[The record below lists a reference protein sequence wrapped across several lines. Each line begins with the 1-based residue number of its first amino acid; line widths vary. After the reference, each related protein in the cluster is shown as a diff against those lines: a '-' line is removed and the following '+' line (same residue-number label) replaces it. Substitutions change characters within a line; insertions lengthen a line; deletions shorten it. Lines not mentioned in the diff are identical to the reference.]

1 MLADTLR
8 PALSLL
14 LAGLL
19 VCAQTPAQSGA
30 SAGNP
35 SQDPFVLVKP
45 NPKMAKKLIEY
56 AAKAEAAGDEED
68 ALRAYEEAARYAP
81 MDVTIVGKGA
91 ALRSKLV
98 RAHVE
103 NAERLAVEGNYQ
115 GATLELASALS
126 IDPKNPIVEGRL
138 RQFQAQSKEKEE
150 VQRVEPP
157 VGLPILQPEKVT
169 HSFDVRSD
177 VRSVYEQVASAFGV
191 KASFDPDLPARAV
204 RLRLEN
210 ADFGTAMKVL
220 ALEAGTSWRVLG
232 PKLMFVFA
240 DSAEKRKAFEPEI
253 EETFQLPVSVEATE
267 MTELFRVLRELT
279 GSQHLQQSS
288 ESRSITIR
296 DTPQRVRLAGD
307 IIEQLEHE
315 RGEVLL
321 EIDLLEVDRTNAT
334 KLGITP
340 PASTTFYAIP
350 PNLIA
355 EVKAASSIT
364 QLLTVLASV
373 FGSSIGGASGSGI
386 TSLASAIPPIV
397 AIGGGK
403 STFLLSLPTA
413 TANFSKA
420 LSLVQSGQEVLLLAQ
435 DGKPATF
442 FVGDRYPITL
452 SLLSGS
458 LGSTGFT
465 GNPGASGTTIPTEQ
479 FTVGQSP
486 VALVTAD
493 FREAGT
499 QDLAVLN
506 QADNTITILL
516 NQGPNSVTQFAAATG
531 SPFLLAGGAPSSTQ
545 GIASPAVS
553 LTVTSATLAS
563 IAVTPANSS
572 IAKGATLQF
581 AATGTFSDGS
591 TQDITHAV
599 TWSTSNASIA
609 AINAASGIALGQ
621 AAGTANITAVL
632 GTVSSTAVPLGIT
645 NATLQTISVT
655 PAAPSI
661 ALGTTQQFTATGTYS
676 DLSTANI
683 TSIAT
688 WTSATPATASISAS
702 GGLARGLVAGTT
714 QISAKVGTITSVLV
728 PLKVTSA
735 TLKSIA
741 VTPAT
746 PSIGLS
752 ATQQF
757 TAIGTYSDSS
767 TQDIS
772 GIVGWASS
780 NAAVATIN
788 VSSGLATGLSA
799 GTAQITATLGGA
811 GVPVALGVGSFNA
824 NADSFPDLLVT
835 SQVTNSVSVLLGNGD
850 GTFSNPATSVAY
862 TVGRKPSAI
871 AVGTINTNTDS
882 NQGFVVTNFDDNTY
896 SVFTGNGDGT
906 FTQVKGS
913 PFALPNVVANS
924 EQGPV
929 AVTLADFNGDG
940 ILDLA
945 IVNQTSNTVSVLE
958 GVGNGTFTEFPK
970 SPIAVGSSPSA
981 IATGTLSASTGPA
994 MVVANES
1001 DGTITVLLGNGNG
1014 TFGYSTQSPV
1024 TVGST
1029 PSAVAI
1035 GSFLEGS
1042 NGIAIANAGSGTVSI
1057 FVDAGSGLIVSALE
1071 PAAGTNPV
1079 AMLAGDFTS
1088 GTFPDI
1094 VVTNDIPLVSGQV
1107 TDGLVTLITSPTSL
1121 ISNPAISQQPYPGSE
1136 YEDIGLKIKA
1146 TPTLHPN
1153 NEVTLQLD
1161 FDIKA
1166 LAGSSI
1172 NGIPVITN
1180 RTLTQVVR
1188 LKEDETSLITG
1199 LLDKEET
1206 RTITGLPGFAKI
1218 PGAGYLFGLRNNSF
1232 TDTELLILITP
1243 RRVRLPFRESHDI
1256 YAGRGD
1262 TSGRGAAGAS
1272 APLAP
1277 PAETPSPTPTPTPTP
1292 TPEPGQPTQ
1301 PVGTE
1306 PAPPPSQQPPEAVPN
1321 PQENPAPVQPN
1332 PRQQPN
1338 IPQPPPTTPPE
1349 M

>member
-1 MLADTLR
+1 MRMLAGTFR
-8 PALSLL
+8 ATFLL
-14 LAGLL
+14 LFAGLL
-19 VCAQTPAQSGA
+19 LCPFMLAQSGA
-30 SAGNP
+30 PPGNP
-35 SQDPFVLVKP
+35 EQDPFALVKP
-45 NPKMAKKLIEY
+45 NPKVAKKLAAY
-56 AAKAEAAGDEED
+56 AAKAEAAGAEED
-68 ALRAYEEAARYAP
+68 ALAAYEQAARYAP
-81 MDVTIVGKGA
+81 MDVTLVGKAA

-98 RAHVE
+98 RTHVD
-103 NAERLAVEGNYQ
+103 NAERLAVEGNFQ

-126 IDPKNPIVEGRL
+126 IDPKNPIVEERL
-138 RQFQAQSKEKEE
+138 RQFKSEDDTKKELL
-150 VQRVEPP
+150 QVESPI
-157 VGLPILQPEKVT
+157 GLPILQPEKVT
-169 HSFDVRSD
+169 HSFNVRSD
-177 VRSVYEQVASAFGV
+177 VRSVYEQVASAYGI

-210 ADFGTAMKVL
+210 ADFETVMKVL
-220 ALEAGTSWRVLG
+220 SLEAGTSWRVLG
-232 PKLMFVFA
+232 PKLMFVYA
-240 DSAEKRKAFEPEI
+240 DSAEKRKVFQPEI
-253 EETFQLPVSVEATE
+253 EETFRLPFSVEPAE

-279 GSQHLQQSS
+279 GSQHIQQSTA
-288 ESRSITIR
+288 SRSITMR
-296 DTPQRVRLAGD
+296 DTVQRVRLAGD

-334 KLGITP
+334 QLGITP
-340 PASTTFYAIP
+340 PASTTVYAIP

-355 EVKAASSIT
+355 EVKAASSLT
-364 QLLTVLASV
+364 SLLTLLAGV
-373 FGSSIGGASGSGI
+373 FGSSLGSGSSTGV
-386 TSLASAIPPIV
+386 TSLASAIPPII

-413 TANFSKA
+413 TANFSQA
-420 LSLVQSGQEVLLLAQ
+420 LSLVHSGQEVLLRAQ

-458 LGSTGFT
+458 LGTSSFT

-499 QDLAVLN
+499 QDLAVIN

-516 NQGPNSVTQFAAATG
+516 NQGPNAETQFATATG
-531 SPFLLAGGAPSSTQ
+531 SPFLLAGGAPSSSQ
-545 GIASPAVS
+545 GVTSPAVT
-553 LTVTSATLAS
+553 LTVTSATLSS

-599 TWSTSNASIA
+599 TWSSSNATVA
-609 AINAASGIALGQ
+609 AINSASGIALGQ
-621 AAGTANITAVL
+621 VAGTANITATL
-632 GTVSSTAVPLGIT
+632 GTVVSPAVPLNIT

-661 ALGTTQQFTATGTYS
+661 ALSTTQQFTAIGTYS
-676 DLSTANI
+676 DLTSADI
-683 TSIAT
+683 TSVVT
-688 WTSATPATASISAS
+688 WSSATPATASISAT
-702 GGLARGLVAGTT
+702 GGLARGLAAGTT
-714 QISAKVGTITSVLV
+714 QISAKLGTITSVV
-728 PLKVTSA
+728 VTLKVTSA

-741 VTPAT
+741 AAPAT

-757 TAIGTYSDSS
+757 IAVGTFSDSS
-767 TQDIS
+767 TQDIT
-772 GIVGWASS
+772 GIVRWTSS
-780 NAAVATIN
+780 DTAVATIDA
-788 VSSGLATGLSA
+788 SSGLATGVSA
-799 GTAQITATLGGA
+799 GSAQIAATLGGA
-811 GVPVALGVGSFNA
+811 GVPVALGVGSFNS
-824 NADSFPDLLVT
+824 NTDSFPDLLVV

-850 GTFSNPATSVAY
+850 GTFSNPTTSAAY
-862 TVGRKPSAI
+862 TMGRKPSAI
-871 AVGTINTNTDS
+871 AVGEINTNTDS
-882 NQGFVVTNFDDNTY
+882 NLGFVVTNFADNTY

-924 EQGPV
+924 EQGPI

-940 ILDLA
+940 ILDMA

-970 SPIAVGSSPSA
+970 SPIAVGSSPVA

-994 MVVANES
+994 MVIANES
-1001 DGTITVLLGNGNG
+1001 DGTITVLLGNGDG
-1014 TFGYSTQSPV
+1014 TFAYSTQSPV
-1024 TVGST
+1024 TVGTT

-1057 FVDAGSGLIVSALE
+1057 FVDEGSGLIVSALE

-1079 AMLAGDFTS
+1079 ALLAGDFTS

-1094 VVTNDIPLVSGQV
+1094 VVANNIPLVSGQV
-1107 TDGLVTLITSPTSL
+1107 TDGLVTLIASPTSL
-1121 ISNPAISQQPYPGSE
+1121 ISNPSISQQPYPGSE

-1153 NEVTLQLD
+1153 KEVTLQLD

-1199 LLDKEET
+1199 LLDEEET

-1218 PGAGYLFGLRNNSF
+1218 PGAGYLFGNRNNSF
-1232 TDTELLILITP
+1232 TDSELLILITP
-1243 RRVRLPFRESHDI
+1243 RRVRLPYRESHDI

-1262 TSGRGAAGAS
+1262 ASGRGSAGAN

-1277 PAETPSPTPTPTPTP
+1277 PPETPSPTPP
-1292 TPEPGQPTQ
+1292 PEPGQPTQ
-1301 PVGTE
+1301 PTGVVPTTP
-1306 PAPPPSQQPPEAVPN
+1306 PAQQQPEPVTN
-1321 PQENPAPVQPN
+1321 PQETPQQPN
-1332 PRQQPN
+1332 PRQRPN
-1338 IPQPPPTTPPE
+1338 IPEPPPTPPE
-1349 M
+1349 F

>member
-1 MLADTLR
+1 MRMLAGTFR
-8 PALSLL
+8 APLSLL

-19 VCAQTPAQSGA
+19 LCPQLPAQSGA

-35 SQDPFVLVKP
+35 AQDPFAVVKP
-45 NPKMAKKLIEY
+45 NPKLAKKLTEQ
-56 AAKAEAAGDEED
+56 AAKAEAAGDEEG
-68 ALRAYEEAARYAP
+68 ALWAYEEAARYAP
-81 MDVTIVGKGA
+81 MDVTIVSKGA

-98 RAHVE
+98 RAHVD
-103 NAERLAVEGNYQ
+103 NAERLAVEGNFQ
-115 GATLELASALS
+115 GAALELASALS
-126 IDPKNPIVEGRL
+126 IDPKNTIVEERM
-138 RQFQAQSKEKEE
+138 RQFQARSDAKEE
-150 VQRVEPP
+150 RQRVEPP
-157 VGLPILQPEKVT
+157 TGLPVLQPEKVT
-169 HSFDVRSD
+169 RSFNVRSD
-177 VRSVYEQVASAFGV
+177 VRSVYEQVAGAYGI
-191 KASFDPDLPARAV
+191 KASFDPDLPARNV
-204 RLRLEN
+204 HLRLEN
-210 ADFGTAMKVL
+210 TEFDTVMKVL
-220 ALEAGTSWRVLG
+220 PLESGTSWRGLN

-240 DSAEKRKAFEPEI
+240 DTTEKRKLFEPEI
-253 EETFQLPVSVEATE
+253 EETFRLPVSAEPAE

-279 GSQHLQQSS
+279 GSQHMQQSA

-296 DTPQRVRLAGD
+296 DTAQRVRLAGD

-334 KLGITP
+334 NLGITP
-340 PASTTFYAIP
+340 PASTTLYSIP
-350 PNLIA
+350 PNLIQQVRSA
-355 EVKAASSIT
+355 
-364 QLLTVLASV
+364 
-373 FGSSIGGASGSGI
+373 
-386 TSLASAIPPIV
+386 TSLTALQTLLVSIFGGPAIPALV

-403 STFLLSLPTA
+403 STFLLGLPKA
-413 TANFSKA
+413 SAQFSQA
-420 LSLVQSGQEVLLLAQ
+420 LSLVQSGRQILLRAQ

-458 LGSTGFT
+458 LGTSSST
-465 GNPGASGTTIPTEQ
+465 GNPGASSTTISTEQ

-506 QADNTITILL
+506 QADNTITILF
-516 NQGPNSVTQFAAATG
+516 NQGSNATTQFATAAG

-545 GIASPAVS
+545 GIVSPAVN
-553 LTVTSATLAS
+553 LTVTSATLSS

-581 AATGTFSDGS
+581 AATGTYSDGS
-591 TQDITHAV
+591 TQDITHGV
-599 TWSTSNASIA
+599 TWSSSNASVA
-609 AINAASGIALGQ
+609 AINSASGIALGQ
-621 AAGTANITAVL
+621 VAGTANITASQ
-632 GTVSSTAVPLGIT
+632 GTVNSAAVPLNIT
-645 NATLQTISVT
+645 NATLQSINVT

-661 ALGTTQQFTATGTYS
+661 ALGTTQQFTAIGTYS

-683 TSIAT
+683 TSIVT
-688 WTSATPATASISAS
+688 WTSATPTTASISAS
-702 GGLARGLVAGTT
+702 GGLARGLVAGST
-714 QISAKVGTITSVLV
+714 QISAKLGTITSALV

-757 TAIGTYSDSS
+757 TAVGTYSDGS

-772 GIVGWASS
+772 GIVRWVSS
-780 NAAVATIN
+780 NTSAASIEA
-788 VSSGLATGLSA
+788 SSGLAKGVGA

-811 GVPVALGVGSFNA
+811 GVPVALAAGSFNP
-824 NADSFPDLLVT
+824 NTDSFPDLLVA

-850 GTFSNPATSVAY
+850 GTFSNPASSASY
-862 TVGRKPSAI
+862 TVGRRPTAI
-871 AVGTINTNTDS
+871 AVGQIHTLTDS
-882 NQGFVVTNFDDNTY
+882 NLGFVVTNADDNSY

-906 FTQVKGS
+906 FAQVQGS

-929 AVTLADFNGDG
+929 ALTIADFNGDG
-940 ILDLA
+940 IPDLA
-945 IVNQTSNTVSVLE
+945 IVNKTSGTVTVLQ
-958 GVGNGTFTEFPK
+958 GKGDGTFTEFAK
-970 SPIAVGSSPSA
+970 SPITVGTSPVAVAAGS
-981 IATGTLSASTGPA
+981 LSASSGPA
-994 MVVANES
+994 LVVANQA
-1001 DGTITVLLGNGNG
+1001 DNTITVLLGNGDG
-1014 TFGYSTQSPV
+1014 TFGYSTQSPI
-1024 TVGST
+1024 TVGTT
-1029 PSAVAI
+1029 PSAVAT

-1042 NGIAIANAGSGTVSI
+1042 NGIAIANSGSDTVSI
-1057 FVDAGSGLIVSALE
+1057 FVDEGSGLLVSALE
-1071 PAAGTNPV
+1071 TAAGTNPV

-1088 GTFPDI
+1088 STYPDI
-1094 VVTNDIPLVSGQV
+1094 VVADDIPLVSGQV
-1107 TDGLVTLITSPTSL
+1107 TDGQVTLITSPTSL

-1146 TPTLHPN
+1146 TPTLHRN
-1153 NEVTLQLD
+1153 KEVTLQLD

-1166 LAGSSI
+1166 LAGTSV

-1206 RTITGLPGFAKI
+1206 RTITGLPGLATI
-1218 PGAGYLFGLRNNSF
+1218 PGAGYLFGQRNNSF

-1243 RRVRLPFRESHDI
+1243 RRVRLPYRESHDI

-1262 TSGRGAAGAS
+1262 TSGRGSIGAN

-1277 PAETPSPTPTPTPTP
+1277 PPEVPLPA
-1292 TPEPGQPTQ
+1292 PEPGQPAQ
-1301 PVGTE
+1301 PTGVE
-1306 PAPPPSQQPPEAVPN
+1306 PTTPQGQPPEAVPN
-1321 PQENPAPVQPN
+1321 PQETPGQPN
-1332 PRQQPN
+1332 PQQRPN
-1338 IPQPPPTTPPE
+1338 IPQPPPTRPE
-1349 M
+1349 F

>member
-1 MLADTLR
+1 MRMLAGTFR
-8 PALSLL
+8 APLSLL

-19 VCAQTPAQSGA
+19 LCPQLPAQSGA

-35 SQDPFVLVKP
+35 AQDPFAVVKP
-45 NPKMAKKLIEY
+45 NPKLAKKLTEQ
-56 AAKAEAAGDEED
+56 AAKAEAAGDEEG
-68 ALRAYEEAARYAP
+68 ALWAYEEAARYAP
-81 MDVTIVGKGA
+81 MDVTIVSKGA

-98 RAHVE
+98 RAHVD
-103 NAERLAVEGNYQ
+103 NAERLAVEGNFQ
-115 GATLELASALS
+115 GAALELASALS
-126 IDPKNPIVEGRL
+126 IDPKNTIVEERM
-138 RQFQAQSKEKEE
+138 RQFQARSDAKEE
-150 VQRVEPP
+150 RQRVEPP
-157 VGLPILQPEKVT
+157 TGLPVLQPEKVT
-169 HSFDVRSD
+169 RSFNVRSD
-177 VRSVYEQVASAFGV
+177 VRSVYEQVAGAYGI
-191 KASFDPDLPARAV
+191 KASFDPDLPARNV
-204 RLRLEN
+204 HLRLEN
-210 ADFGTAMKVL
+210 TEFDTVMKVL
-220 ALEAGTSWRVLG
+220 PLESGTSWRGLN

-240 DSAEKRKAFEPEI
+240 DTTEKRKLFEPEI
-253 EETFQLPVSVEATE
+253 EETFRLPVSAEPAE

-279 GSQHLQQSS
+279 GSQHMQQSA

-296 DTPQRVRLAGD
+296 DTAQRVRLAGD

-334 KLGITP
+334 NLGITP
-340 PASTTFYAIP
+340 PASTTLYSIP
-350 PNLIA
+350 PNLIQQVRSA
-355 EVKAASSIT
+355 
-364 QLLTVLASV
+364 
-373 FGSSIGGASGSGI
+373 
-386 TSLASAIPPIV
+386 TSLTALQTLLVSIFGGPAIPALV

-403 STFLLSLPTA
+403 STFLLGLPKA
-413 TANFSKA
+413 SAQFSQA
-420 LSLVQSGQEVLLLAQ
+420 LSLVQSGRQILLRAQ

-458 LGSTGFT
+458 LGTSSST
-465 GNPGASGTTIPTEQ
+465 GNPGASSTTISTEQ

-506 QADNTITILL
+506 QADNTITILF
-516 NQGPNSVTQFAAATG
+516 NQGSNATTQFATAAG

-545 GIASPAVS
+545 GIVSPAVN
-553 LTVTSATLAS
+553 LTVTSATLSS

-581 AATGTFSDGS
+581 AATGTYSDGS
-591 TQDITHAV
+591 TQDITHGV
-599 TWSTSNASIA
+599 TWSSSNASVA
-609 AINAASGIALGQ
+609 AINSASGIALGQ
-621 AAGTANITAVL
+621 VAGTANITASQ
-632 GTVSSTAVPLGIT
+632 GTVNSAAVPLNIT
-645 NATLQTISVT
+645 NATLQSINVT

-661 ALGTTQQFTATGTYS
+661 ALGTTQQFTAIGTYS

-683 TSIAT
+683 TSIVT
-688 WTSATPATASISAS
+688 WTSATPTTASISAS
-702 GGLARGLVAGTT
+702 GGLARGLVAGST
-714 QISAKVGTITSVLV
+714 QISAKLGTITSALV

-757 TAIGTYSDSS
+757 TAVGTYSDGSA
-767 TQDIS
+767 QDIS
-772 GIVGWASS
+772 GIVRWVSS
-780 NAAVATIN
+780 NTSAASIEA
-788 VSSGLATGLSA
+788 SSGLAKGVGA

-811 GVPVALGVGSFNA
+811 GVPVALAAGSFNP
-824 NADSFPDLLVT
+824 NTDSFPDLLVA

-850 GTFSNPATSVAY
+850 GTFSNPASSASY
-862 TVGRKPSAI
+862 TVGRRPTAI
-871 AVGTINTNTDS
+871 AVGQIHTLTDS
-882 NQGFVVTNFDDNTY
+882 NLGFVVTNADDNSY

-906 FTQVKGS
+906 FAQVQGS

-929 AVTLADFNGDG
+929 ALTIADFNGDG
-940 ILDLA
+940 IPDLA
-945 IVNQTSNTVSVLE
+945 IVNKTSGTVTVLQ
-958 GVGNGTFTEFPK
+958 GKGDGTFTEFAK
-970 SPIAVGSSPSA
+970 SPITVGTSPVAVAAGS
-981 IATGTLSASTGPA
+981 LSASSGPA
-994 MVVANES
+994 LVVANQA
-1001 DGTITVLLGNGNG
+1001 DNTITVLLGNGDG
-1014 TFGYSTQSPV
+1014 TFGYSTQSPI
-1024 TVGST
+1024 TVGTT
-1029 PSAVAI
+1029 PSAVAT

-1042 NGIAIANAGSGTVSI
+1042 NGIAIANSGSDTVSI
-1057 FVDAGSGLIVSALE
+1057 FVDEGSGLLVSALE
-1071 PAAGTNPV
+1071 TAAGTNPV

-1088 GTFPDI
+1088 STYPDI
-1094 VVTNDIPLVSGQV
+1094 VVADDIPLVSGQV
-1107 TDGLVTLITSPTSL
+1107 TDGQVTLITSPTSL

-1146 TPTLHPN
+1146 TPTLHRN
-1153 NEVTLQLD
+1153 KEVTLQLD

-1166 LAGSSI
+1166 LAGTSV

-1206 RTITGLPGFAKI
+1206 RTITGLPGLATI
-1218 PGAGYLFGLRNNSF
+1218 PGAGYLFGQRNNSF

-1243 RRVRLPFRESHDI
+1243 RRVRLPYRESHDI

-1262 TSGRGAAGAS
+1262 TSGRGSIGAN

-1277 PAETPSPTPTPTPTP
+1277 PPEVPLPA
-1292 TPEPGQPTQ
+1292 PEPGQPAQ
-1301 PVGTE
+1301 PTGVE
-1306 PAPPPSQQPPEAVPN
+1306 PTTPQGQPPEAVPN
-1321 PQENPAPVQPN
+1321 PQETPGQPN
-1332 PRQQPN
+1332 PQQRPN
-1338 IPQPPPTTPPE
+1338 IPQPPPTRPE
-1349 M
+1349 F

>member
-1 MLADTLR
+1 MRMLAGTLR
-8 PALSLL
+8 AALSVL

-19 VCAQTPAQSGA
+19 LCAQIPAQTGTPAA
-30 SAGNP
+30 NP
-35 SQDPFVLVKP
+35 VQDPFTLVKP
-45 NPKMAKKLIEY
+45 NPKIAKKLAGY
-56 AAKAEAAGDEED
+56 GAKAEAAGDEED

-81 MDVTIVGKGA
+81 MDVTIVSKA
-91 ALRSKLV
+91 VALRSKLV

-103 NAERLAVEGNYQ
+103 NAERLAVEGNFQ

-126 IDPKNPIVEGRL
+126 IDPKNPIVEERL
-138 RQFQAQSKEKEE
+138 RQFKSRNEE
-150 VQRVEPP
+150 REELRRIEPP
-157 VGLPILQPEKVT
+157 IGLPILQPEKIT
-169 HSFDVRSD
+169 RSFDVRSD
-177 VRSVYEQVASAFGV
+177 VRSVYEQVASTYGI

-210 ADFGTAMKVL
+210 TDFDTAMKVL
-220 ALEAGTSWRVLG
+220 SLEAGTSWRVLG

-240 DSAEKRKAFEPEI
+240 DTTEKRKLFEPEI

-279 GSQHLQQSS
+279 GSQHMQQST

-307 IIEQLEHE
+307 IIEQLEHD

-321 EIDLLEVDRTNAT
+321 EIELLEVDRTNAT
-334 KLGITP
+334 QLGITP
-340 PASTTFYAIP
+340 PASTSLYAIP
-350 PNLIA
+350 PNLIQQ
-355 EVKAASSIT
+355 VRSASSLT
-364 QLLTVLASV
+364 SLLTLLAGV
-373 FGSSIGGASGSGI
+373 FGGPIGSASASGI

-413 TANFSKA
+413 TGNFSQA
-420 LSLVQSGQEVLLLAQ
+420 LSLVQSGQEVLLRAQ

-458 LGSTGFT
+458 LGTSSFT

-506 QADNTITILL
+506 QADNSITILL
-516 NQGPNSVTQFAAATG
+516 NQGPNSTTQFATATG

-545 GIASPAVS
+545 GIVSPAVS
-553 LTVTSATLAS
+553 LTVTSATLSS
-563 IAVTPANSS
+563 IAVTPVNASL
-572 IAKGATLQF
+572 AKGATLQF

-599 TWSTSNASIA
+599 TWSTSNATIA
-609 AINAASGIALGQ
+609 AINSASGIAIGQ
-621 AAGTANITAVL
+621 VAGTANITATL
-632 GTVSSTAVPLGIT
+632 GGVSSAAVPLNIT
-645 NATLQTISVT
+645 NATLQSITVT
-655 PAAPSI
+655 PAAPAI
-661 ALGTTQQFTATGTYS
+661 ALGTTQQFTAIGTYS

-683 TSIAT
+683 TSIVT
-688 WTSATPATASISAS
+688 WTSATPTTASISAA

-714 QISAKVGTITSVLV
+714 QISATLGTITSVLV
-728 PLKVTSA
+728 PLAVTSA

-757 TAIGTYSDSS
+757 TAVGTYSDSS

-772 GIVGWASS
+772 GIVRWASS
-780 NAAVATIN
+780 DTAVATIDA
-788 VSSGLATGLSA
+788 STGLATGVSA
-799 GTAQITATLGGA
+799 GTTQITATLGGA
-811 GVPVALGVGSFNA
+811 GIPVALAVGSFNP
-824 NADSFPDLLVT
+824 NTDSFPDLLVA

-871 AVGTINTNTDS
+871 AVGEINTNTDG
-882 NQGFVVTNFDDNTY
+882 NLGFVVTNFADNSY

-929 AVTLADFNGDG
+929 ALTIADFNGDG
-940 ILDLA
+940 IPDLA
-945 IVNQTSNTVSVLE
+945 IVNKTSNTVTVLQ
-958 GVGNGTFTEFPK
+958 GKGDGTFTEFSK
-970 SPIAVGSSPSA
+970 SPIAVGTSPVA
-981 IATGTLSASTGPA
+981 IAEGSLSASTGPA
-994 MVVANES
+994 LVVANQA
-1001 DGTITVLLGNGNG
+1001 DNTITVLLGNGDG
-1014 TFGYSTQSPV
+1014 TFGYSTQSPI
-1024 TVGST
+1024 TVGTT
-1029 PSAVAI
+1029 PSAVAM

-1042 NGIAIANAGSGTVSI
+1042 NGVAIANAGSDTVSI
-1057 FVDAGSGLIVSALE
+1057 YVDAGSGLLVSALE

-1079 AMLAGDFTS
+1079 ALLAGDFTS

-1094 VVTNDIPLVSGQV
+1094 VVANDIPLVSGQV
-1107 TDGLVTLITSPTSL
+1107 TDGQVTLIASPTSL

-1153 NEVTLQLD
+1153 KEVTLQLD

-1218 PGAGYLFGLRNNSF
+1218 PGAGYLFGQRNNSF
-1232 TDTELLILITP
+1232 SDTELLILITP
-1243 RRVRLPFRESHDI
+1243 RRVRMPYRESRDI

-1262 TSGRGAAGAS
+1262 ASGRGSAGTN
-1272 APLAP
+1272 APLARP
-1277 PAETPSPTPTPTPTP
+1277 PETPLPTPTPTPQ
-1292 TPEPGQPTQ
+1292 PGQPTQ
-1301 PVGTE
+1301 PTGAEPTPTE
-1306 PAPPPSQQPPEAVPN
+1306 GQPPEAVPN
-1321 PQENPAPVQPN
+1321 PQETPVQPN
-1332 PRQQPN
+1332 PRQRPN
-1338 IPQPPPTTPPE
+1338 IPQTPPTTPPE
-1349 M
+1349 F